1 MVCEDT
7 TTLYQQLHKL
17 TAIQSEQELEN
28 FLKLLWKTRKTGLS
42 ASDKSN
48 LQSSL
53 FKFPSLG
60 DLELVLA
67 CVRSLL
73 RKCVHEILDDDDI
86 LKLLPHDLP
95 LELQRMLL
103 MSLQKYQ
110 SQWKQELSE
119 EQHLL
124 GRTGCLHQVNTD
136 LPPALSSFS
145 SSEVCGSSWSRQVN
159 PVPQFN
165 SQHLGGPTSINVSR
179 SSHVPLQN
187 DVSPADTL
195 GILPRLKS
203 MAWTV
208 ENKNKVP
215 ANRVAIITLKLQ
227 DFTESPS
234 TEIEVKF
241 QLSRDTLDA
250 MLRSMTYISE
260 QLSRFVGSASVPL
273 QKRQRQ

>member
-1 MVCEDT
+1 MVSED

-17 TAIQSEQELEN
+17 TAIQSEQELAN
-28 FLKLLWKTRKTGLS
+28 FLNLLWKTRKTGLS
-42 ASDKSN
+42 VSDKS
-48 LQSSL
+48 SVHSL
-53 FKFPSLG
+53 FKVPSLG
-60 DLELVLA
+60 DLDLVLA
-67 CVRSLL
+67 CGRSLL
-73 RKCVHEILDDDDI
+73 RKCVHENLDGDDI
-86 LKLLPHDLP
+86 LKLLPHNLP

-124 GRTGCLHQVNTD
+124 GRTGCLHQVNTN
-136 LPPALSSFS
+136 LPPPLSSFA
-145 SSEVCGSSWSRQVN
+145 SSEGCGASWSRQVN
-159 PVPQFN
+159 PVPQFDG
-165 SQHLGGPTSINVSR
+165 QHLGGPMSINVSC
-179 SSHVPLQN
+179 SSQVPLQN
-187 DVSPADTL
+187 NVSPAEVL

-203 MAWTV
+203 MAWTL

-227 DFTESPS
+227 DFTKSPS

-241 QLSRDTLDA
+241 RLSRDTLDA

-260 QLSRFVGSASVPL
+260 QLSRFVGSASAPT
-273 QKRQRQ
+273 QKRQRH